1 MIIPSLV
8 GKKDRITDACIY
20 SFVYI
25 HIYIYISVYVC
36 ICVYVCVCLCMCVC
50 MLLYLDLSSI
60 KEVKRNETR
69 GDKG

>member
-25 HIYIYISVYVC
+25 YKC